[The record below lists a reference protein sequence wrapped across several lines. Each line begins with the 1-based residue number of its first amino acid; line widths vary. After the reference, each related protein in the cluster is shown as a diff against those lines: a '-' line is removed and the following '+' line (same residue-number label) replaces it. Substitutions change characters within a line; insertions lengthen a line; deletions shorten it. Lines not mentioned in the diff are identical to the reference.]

1 MSYPSTLFQ
10 PKTNYRI
17 NEDTAKSNNLTCG
30 TECLFK
36 FDFQEQSK
44 SFKACL
50 LDSSAN
56 NLNMPY
62 INITNEY
69 LSNTSNT
76 GTAAVNFQTQS
87 YWFNSI
93 YITKPGHLFM
103 DSKISGIYRTS
114 VLTTDPSAC
123 SLLIVCYN
131 GENSYLTIVQNILPK
146 SSISTNTRTSTL
158 TDIIVDIN
166 QSLLFN
172 DVSFNS
178 YKCPA
183 DSIPVKTINTNNL
196 IPRSNPFFY
205 YSQQSTSVTF
215 NYIIIGGEYPINI
228 TTDTMKIIENFYTQS
243 SGLPSVTYSPPTYV
257 DLPRTTDKVFISSQ
271 PPINNIYEGEDNIYI
286 KCQPTDQE
294 GNILVSGQSVSPS
307 ELDQFNFASLVDF
320 NNNIFTSAILG
331 IFIMVVIIKGGEYL
345 LKNGTRTLLGGD

>member
-10 PKTNYRI
+10 PLANYKI
-17 NEDTAKSNNLTCG
+17 NEDTVRSNNLKCG
-30 TECLFK
+30 TECSFK

-50 LDSSAN
+50 LDTSRN

-69 LSNTSNT
+69 LSNTANT
-76 GTAAVNFQTQS
+76 GLAVANFQTQS

-93 YITKPGHLFM
+93 YITRPGYLFM
-103 DSKISGIYRTS
+103 ESKVSGIYNTS
-114 VLTTDPSAC
+114 VLTTDSSAC

-131 GENSYLTIVQNILPK
+131 GENSYLTIVQNIIPK
-146 SSISTNTRTSTL
+146 SSVSTNNRTSTL
-158 TDIIVDIN
+158 TDIILDIN
-166 QSLLFN
+166 QSLIFN
-172 DVSFNS
+172 DTSFNAYRCQS
-178 YKCPA
+178 
-183 DSIPVKTINTNNL
+183 DSIPVRTININNL
-196 IPRSNPFFY
+196 IPRSNTFLY
-205 YSQQSTSVTF
+205 YSHQSSAITS
-215 NYIIIGGEYPINI
+215 NYIIIGAEYSINI
-228 TTDTMKIIENFYTQS
+228 TNETMKIMEDFYTQPS
-243 SGLPSVTYSPPTYV
+243 YGLPPPTYT
-257 DLPRTTDKVFISSQ
+257 DLPTRTEKIFISSQ

-307 ELDQFNFASLVDF
+307 ELQQFNLSALIDV